1 MGKLARLSAAT
12 VFSVLFGLA
21 VALPAQAADENHNS
35 LYLATGDS
43 VPFGYNP
50 LLLGSPAKAFV
61 GYPDVVAKALGLDL
75 TNSSCPGQGSGG
87 YIKLSS
93 PNDNGCNSGY
103 RAAGLPLHVS
113 YSTSQLDF
121 VVNFLGSHQ
130 QTGLVTITIG
140 ANDLF
145 LLETKCG
152 GPTALGFIAC
162 VEGGMPLLLATL
174 GTNLKHIYS
183 AIRSVY
189 HRDLVALTYYA
200 LNYKDK
206 VGVGIISSI
215 NAVIAAQTRA
225 FDGKVASGFDAFKK
239 ASAAFAGNTCEA
251 GLRILLPAPVNG
263 DPCDVHPTPKG
274 RNLLAGAVLKAL
286 GREGDQ
292 QGGGGNGNNN

>member
-12 VFSVLFGLA
+12 VFSVLVGLA

-43 VPFGYNP
+43 VPFGYSP
-50 LLLGSPAKAFV
+50 LLPKSPATNFV

-93 PNDNGCNSGY
+93 VDDNGCNSG

-113 YSTSQLDF
+113 DSTSQLAF
-121 VVNFLGSHQ
+121 VVNFLKSHR

-145 LLETKCG
+145 VLEDGCLTN
-152 GPTALGFIAC
+152 TNFILC
-162 VEGGMPLLLATL
+162 VQNGLKLLLATL
-174 GTNLKHIYS
+174 GTNLDIIYK

-189 HRDLVALTYYA
+189 QRDLVAETYYA
-200 LNYKDK
+200 LNYMDP
-206 VGVGIISSI
+206 VGVPIISAI
-215 NAVIAAQTRA
+215 NAVIATETRE
-225 FDGKVASGFDAFKK
+225 FHGKVADGFGAFKK
-239 ASAAFAGNTCEA
+239 ASASFGGNTCAA

-274 RNLLAGAVLKAL
+274 RDLLAGAVLKAL
-286 GREGDQ
+286 GQEGDQ
-292 QGGGGNGNNN
+292 HGADNNGNNN

>member
-12 VFSVLFGLA
+12 AISVLFGLA
-21 VALPAQAADENHNS
+21 AVLPAQAADENHNS

-50 LLLGSPAKAFV
+50 LLLGSPASAFV
-61 GYPDVVAKALGLDL
+61 GYPDVVAKSLELDL
-75 TNSSCPGQGSGG
+75 TNSSCPGEASGG
-87 YIKLSS
+87 YIVLGGA
-93 PNDNGCNSGY
+93 DNGCQTY

-121 VVNFLGSHQ
+121 VVSFLGSHR

-145 LLETKCG
+145 LLEDSCLPITA
-152 GPTALGFIAC
+152 PTFVPC
-162 VEGGMPLLLATL
+162 VEAGLPALLVTL
-174 GTNLKHIYS
+174 GDNLDKIYGK
-183 AIRSVY
+183 IRSVY

-215 NAVIAAQTRA
+215 NAVIAAHTRA
-225 FDGKVASGFDAFKK
+225 FHGKVASGFNAFKK
-239 ASAAFAGNTCEA
+239 ASAHFAGNTCAA
-251 GLRILLPAPVNG
+251 GLRIVLPAPVNG
-263 DPCDVHPTPKG
+263 DPCDVHPTFKG
-274 RNLLAGAVLKAL
+274 HNVLALAVLQAL
-286 GREGDQ
+286 GHGGDQ
-292 QGGGGNGNNN
+292 QGGD

>member
-12 VFSVLFGLA
+12 AISVLFGLA
-21 VALPAQAADENHNS
+21 AVLPAQAADENHNS

-50 LLLGSPAKAFV
+50 LLLGSPASAFV
-61 GYPDVVAKALGLDL
+61 GYPDVVAKSLELGL
-75 TNSSCPGQGSGG
+75 TNSSCPGEASGG
-87 YIKLSS
+87 YIVLGGA
-93 PNDNGCNSGY
+93 DNGCQTY

-121 VVNFLGSHQ
+121 VVSFLGSHR

-145 LLETKCG
+145 LLEDLCRPITA
-152 GPTALGFIAC
+152 PTFVLC
-162 VEGGMPLLLATL
+162 VEAGLPALLVTL
-174 GTNLKHIYS
+174 GDNLDKIYGK
-183 AIRSVY
+183 IRSVY

-215 NAVIAAQTRA
+215 NAVIAAHTRA
-225 FDGKVASGFDAFKK
+225 FHGKVASGFNAFKK
-239 ASAAFAGNTCEA
+239 ASAHFAGNTCAA
-251 GLRILLPAPVNG
+251 GLRIVLPAPVNG
-263 DPCDVHPTPKG
+263 DPCDVHPTAKG
-274 RNLLAGAVLKAL
+274 HNVLALAVLQAL
-286 GREGDQ
+286 GHGGDQ
-292 QGGGGNGNNN
+292 QGGD